1 MDALYQHIFTQ
12 AENVSNRCSSLYIPF
27 DCRTHVER
35 SRTHTHTQTHTVLV
49 YTLLRQP
56 QHNYRSRLIIR
67 ISLPPSLRS
76 HRLSPSV
83 SPSPSTSSYQ
93 VPQHP
98 PPVPN
103 HPAKF
108 PSFSCYFKHSVY
120 KSYNFPKILTRNYL
134 YLLYYTHVP
143 IN

>member
-1 MDALYQHIFTQ
+1 MKLKILETVLRTTDFEQMDALHQHIFTW

-27 DCRTHVER
+27 HCLTYVER
-35 SRTHTHTQTHTVLV
+35 SRIHTVLV

-67 ISLPPSLRS
+67 IS
-76 HRLSPSV
+76 V
-83 SPSPSTSSYQ
+83 SPSALTVSLLLSLSPIPSTSSYE

-98 PPVPN
+98 SPVSN

-108 PSFSCYFKHSVY
+108 PSFSCYLKSSLY
-120 KSYNFPKILTRNYL
+120 KS
-134 YLLYYTHVP
+134 
-143 IN
+143 